1 MPVVVPPAT
10 TLPPLRATWS
20 GMSTTDTV
28 ARLQGANIRWG
39 ALRITAD
46 NVFVSPSITKPSKIV
61 VSGGFRAERGQDQLI
76 GKSFSF
82 DVGTQELRGTDVS
95 IRHDVFRIETASL
108 LRGPKGI
115 SLSDASIVDNVPG
128 ENRTLAITASEMSY
142 RASTG
147 QWNIRNLGLSLYKT
161 HILTVP
167 SVRFMTGST
176 ATASRATRFQLPLSI
191 RQSGISGPVATLAY
205 AAQPAPGVGAA
216 VVFEQT
222 AKRGDAASAALSYE
236 VSNQRRGQ
244 VSGSTNESEGLPL
257 GDVSSLL
264 AEPRAIKRDVSPRL
278 QLPSVLGTAIGPAG
292 TSAVSLTV
300 ADRQEVIRRL
310 KTVLVDNKPMV
321 AVSSSW
327 VFGDSAMEAHFESGN
342 RLESDLITTVASY
355 RSKSSFRVRSTASLS
370 HQRIPFELQT
380 VRINASESYSYTQL
394 SAELLPIRP
403 GNRFSAALAI
413 RDIHGNSTY
422 YSDVLEA
429 PSELQLQFTS
439 PILGWQIALGSRL
452 DLTGNQFFDTEVVI
466 AAPGRVIRPEFRYRT
481 RGNQF
486 AINIAMPFFSL

>member
-20 GMSTTDTV
+20 GMSTTDSV
-28 ARLQGANIRWG
+28 ARLQGASIRWG

-95 IRHDVFRIETASL
+95 IRHDVFRVDTASL
-108 LRGPKGI
+108 MRGPKGI
-115 SLSDASIVDNVPG
+115 SLSGASIVDNVPG
-128 ENRTLAITASEMSY
+128 ENRTLSISVSEMSY
-142 RASTG
+142 KASTG

-222 AKRGDAASAALSYE
+222 ARRGDAASAALSYE
-236 VSNQRRGQ
+236 VANQQRGQ
-244 VSGSTNESEGLPL
+244 VSGSTSESQGLPL
-257 GDVSSLL
+257 GDVASLL
-264 AEPRAIKRDVSPRL
+264 TEPPAVKRDISPRL
-278 QLPSVLGTAIGPAG
+278 QLPSVLGNAIGPAG
-292 TSAVSLTV
+292 TSAISLTV

-310 KTVLVDNKPMV
+310 KTVLVDNKPRV

-327 VFGDSAMEAHFESGN
+327 VFGQSAMEAHFESGN
-342 RLESDLITTVASY
+342 RLESDLSTTVASY
-355 RSKSSFRVRSTASLS
+355 RSKSSFRLRSSVSLIN
-370 HQRIPFELQT
+370 QRIPVELQT
-380 VRINASESYSYTQL
+380 VRINAIDAYSFTQL
-394 SAELLPIRP
+394 SAELVPLRA
-403 GNRFSAALAI
+403 GNRLSAALAI
-413 RDIHGNSTY
+413 RDIHGIATY

-429 PSELQLQFTS
+429 PSELQLRFTS
-439 PILGWQIALGSRL
+439 PLSGWQFALGSRL
-452 DLTGNQFFDTEVVI
+452 DLTEKQFFDTEIVV

-486 AINIAMPFFSL
+486 AVNIAMPFFSL

>member
-1 MPVVVPPAT
+1 MPVVVPPAPS
-10 TLPPLRATWS
+10 LPPLRATWT
-20 GMSTTDTV
+20 GMSTTDSA
-28 ARLQGANIRWG
+28 ARLQGSSIRWG

-46 NVFVSPSITKPSKIV
+46 NVFVSPSITKPSRILV
-61 VSGGFRAERGQDQLI
+61 TGGFRAERGPDQLI

-95 IRHDVFRIETASL
+95 IRHDVFRVDTASL
-108 LRGPKGI
+108 MRGPKGI
-115 SLSDASIVDNVPG
+115 SLSGASIVDNVPG
-128 ENRTLAITASEMSY
+128 ENRTLSISASEMSY
-142 RASTG
+142 KASTG

-236 VSNQRRGQ
+236 VANQPRAK
-244 VSGSTNESEGLPL
+244 VSASTSESQGLPL
-257 GDVSSLL
+257 GDVASLL
-264 AEPRAIKRDVSPRL
+264 TEPPAIKRDISPRL

-292 TSAVSLTV
+292 TSAISLTV

-327 VFGDSAMEAHFESGN
+327 VFGQSAMEAHFESGN
-342 RLESDLITTVASY
+342 RLESDLSTTVASY
-355 RSKSSFRVRSTASLS
+355 RSKSSFRLRSSVSLIN
-370 HQRIPFELQT
+370 QRIPVELQT
-380 VRINASESYSYTQL
+380 VRINATDAYSFTQL
-394 SAELLPIRP
+394 SAELVPLRA
-403 GNRFSAALAI
+403 GNRLSAALAI
-413 RDIHGNSTY
+413 RDIHGIATY

-429 PSELQLQFTS
+429 PSELQLRFTS
-439 PILGWQIALGSRL
+439 PLLGWQFALGSRL
-452 DLTGNQFFDTEVVI
+452 DLTEKQFFDTEIVV

-486 AINIAMPFFSL
+486 ALNIAMPFFSL

>member
-20 GMSTTDTV
+20 GMSTTDSV

-46 NVFVSPSITKPSKIV
+46 NVFVSPSITKPSRILV
-61 VSGGFRAERGQDQLI
+61 TGGFRAERGQDQLI

-95 IRHDVFRIETASL
+95 IRHDVFRVDTASL
-108 LRGPKGI
+108 MRGPKGI
-115 SLSDASIVDNVPG
+115 SLSGASIVDNVPG
-128 ENRTLAITASEMSY
+128 ENRTLSISASEMSY
-142 RASTG
+142 KASTG

-176 ATASRATRFQLPLSI
+176 ASASRATRFQLPLSI
-191 RQSGISGPVATLAY
+191 RQSRISGPVATLAY

-236 VSNQRRGQ
+236 VSNQPRAK
-244 VSGSTNESEGLPL
+244 VSASTSESQGLPL
-257 GDVSSLL
+257 GDVASLL
-264 AEPRAIKRDVSPRL
+264 TEPPAVKRDISPRL
-278 QLPSVLGTAIGPAG
+278 QLPSVLGTAIGTAG
-292 TSAVSLTV
+292 TSAISLTV
-300 ADRQEVIRRL
+300 ADRQEVIRRF

-327 VFGDSAMEAHFESGN
+327 VFGQSAMEAHFESGN
-342 RLESDLITTVASY
+342 RLESDLSTTVASY
-355 RSKSSFRVRSTASLS
+355 RSKSSFRLRSSVSLIN
-370 HQRIPFELQT
+370 QRIPVELQT
-380 VRINASESYSYTQL
+380 VRINAIDAYSFTQL
-394 SAELLPIRP
+394 SAELVPLRA
-403 GNRFSAALAI
+403 GNRLSAALAI
-413 RDIHGNSTY
+413 RDIHGTATY

-429 PSELQLQFTS
+429 PSELQLRFTS
-439 PILGWQIALGSRL
+439 PLSGWQFALGSRL
-452 DLTGNQFFDTEVVI
+452 DLTEKQFFDTEIVV

-486 AINIAMPFFSL
+486 ALNIAMPFFSL